1 MYMQVK
7 YSLCMTI
14 VYLTIKHVQLKKGE
28 WMIELNKTWNGQHCR
43 SASFPEGIAEDLHA
57 EK

>member
-1 MYMQVK
+1 
-7 YSLCMTI
+7 MTI
-14 VYLTIKHVQLKKGE
+14 VYLMIKHVQRKKGE
-28 WMIELNKTWNGQHCR
+28 WLIELNKTWNGQHCR